1 MRFRICL
8 GISLLALCCSLQAT
22 DQPVPPK
29 RPACNNASGSAS
41 TPCTTAEAPL
51 LMVSIQPTTMQEA
64 LVSGSM
70 VEERPFVSLFE
81 RSPLM
86 RMIAWYCGAMAP
98 LALILLTGITIF
110 EYAKRRK
117 KGDDY

>member
-1 MRFRICL
+1 MGFRSCL
-8 GISLLALCCSLQAT
+8 GISLLAFCCGLQAAG
-22 DQPVPPK
+22 QPVPPK
-29 RPACNNASGSAS
+29 LAVCDNTDRSAS
-41 TPCTTAEAPL
+41 APCMTAEPPL
-51 LMVSIQPTTMQEA
+51 LMVSIQPTPAQEA
-64 LVSGSM
+64 TVPSP
-70 VEERPFVSLFE
+70 VVDEHPFVSLFE

-117 KGDDY
+117 KGDD